1 MQNISCY
8 ESVLFCRKTLD
19 KGALLYIHINL
30 AIALLAALVIFV
42 AGIETAKSI
51 NVSSYSTTY
60 FIHVI
65 FPNCT
70 QTLVIPHNGD

>member
-8 ESVLFCRKTLD
+8 ESVLFCRKSLD

-51 NVSSYSTTY
+51 NVSSYRTT
-60 FIHVI
+60 FIHGI

-70 QTLVIPHNGD
+70 QTLVISHNVE